1 MTRTTTEDKNSFS
14 SVNNTSNLTGEPGKN
29 HSYLERQPH
38 IYYDKSYEEQC
49 KCSLVELQYSRGKSM
64 NISLGR

>member
-14 SVNNTSNLTGEPGKN
+14 SVNNTSNLTGGPGKN

-49 KCSLVELQYSRGKSM
+49 KCSLVVKA
-64 NISLGR
+64 